1 MQAEQNLFM
10 NTIKALSAAVD
21 AKDRYTSGHSQ
32 RVASYSKLLAERLG
46 KDEQYQEMIY
56 FAGLLHDIGKIRIPE
71 EIHNKPGKQ
80 TDDEFAR
87 INSHPSVGY
96 HIIKS
101 IAENEPMIA
110 EAVKFHH
117 EKYDGTGYPNHL
129 EGENIPEVARI
140 MAVADSYDAMASN
153 RSYRK
158 ALPQEV
164 VRMEIEK
171 GKGTQFDPVI
181 ADIML
186 AIIDEDTEYKLQQT
200 DSLVHK
206 ILVVDDEPMNSKMV
220 QFILKDENMYE
231 VGAVNSGLAAID
243 SLRTEPVELVF
254 LDIEM
259 PGMDGFATLEGIRQ
273 FSDVPIVFMTANKE
287 LETIRRATNMGV
299 EDYITKP
306 FFPTALKEV
315 LHSILT

>member
-1 MQAEQNLFM
+1 MQEKLFI

-32 RVASYSKLLAERLG
+32 RVATYSKMLAARLG
-46 KDEQYQEMIY
+46 KDEEYQELIY

-71 EIHNKPGKQ
+71 EIINKPGKL
-80 TDDEFAR
+80 TDDEFQR
-87 INSHPSVGY
+87 INSHPTVGY

-101 IAENEPMIA
+101 IAEETPMIA
-110 EAVKFHH
+110 DAVKFHH
-117 EKYDGTGYPNHL
+117 EKYDGKGYPNHL

-171 GKGTQFDPVI
+171 GKGTQFDPVV
-181 ADIML
+181 ADVML
-186 AIIDEDTEYKLQQT
+186 AIIDEDVDYKLQQT
-200 DSLVHK
+200 DSLVQR
-206 ILVVDDEPMNSKMV
+206 ILVVDDEPMNAKMV
-220 QFILKDENMYE
+220 QFILKDETMYQ
-231 VGAVNSGLAAID
+231 VSTVNSGQAAID
-243 SLRTEPVELVF
+243 FLKENPIDLIF

-259 PGMDGFATLEGIRQ
+259 PGMNGFETLEKIQ
-273 FSDVPIVFMTANKE
+273 EFADYPVVFMTANKE
-287 LETIRRATNMGV
+287 LESIRRATEMGV

-306 FFPTALKEV
+306 FFPTALTEV
-315 LHSILT
+315 LHSILG